1 MPNFV
6 ILHSCDRRTE
16 RYLNHLQPGL
26 NTGEFTPEEDALIE
40 RLVLRMGTKWTD
52 ISQLVPGRTDASVKN
67 RWNKLQRQSSSKRK
81 ERKENRTE
89 NPSINPPP
97 AVQVGDVQA
106 RRPSYTPIVHPMKA
120 GGDEKVPITENTNS
134 LAHLFDP
141 SLAKEAKED
150 ISRSSMIEDRANASP
165 EGTVS
170 SESPKVGQRV
180 RVRFEDDDG
189 ESTYFEGT
197 ITAVY
202 DLSKDSS
209 ISSELLDMAMDIDR
223 LANAVA
229 AAAANPS
236 HHAAA
241 RSGENMN
248 SATSQTTRI
257 EIKYDDGTI
266 EKNVLID
273 DPDILIMPSHS
284 SEEEMPPNSEF
295 SDVQC
300 RLHGKSDAG
309 ESSKLLHNPDCIPL
323 DTVRGLLLGKCDP
336 IQLAMS
342 LLPSDEVALVKQ
354 KWTKSDSSRV

>member
-1 MPNFV
+1 MLL
-6 ILHSCDRRTE
+6 IRRTE

-81 ERKENRTE
+81 ERKENKNE
-89 NPSINPPP
+89 NPSINSPPI
-97 AVQVGDVQA
+97 VQVGKNIA

-120 GGDEKVPITENTNS
+120 GGDEKVSITDNTDT
-134 LAHLFDP
+134 LAYLFDA
-141 SLAKEAKED
+141 SSAKEAEED
-150 ISRSSMIEDRANASP
+150 IAHSSMMEDRGNARP
-165 EGTVS
+165 ERTVS
-170 SESPKVGQRV
+170 SESPKVGERV

-189 ESTYFEGT
+189 ESTFFEGT
-197 ITAVY
+197 IVTVH
-202 DLSKDSS
+202 DVSEDSS

-236 HHAAA
+236 RQAAHL
-241 RSGENMN
+241 GENMN
-248 SATSQTTRI
+248 SAASQTTRI

-273 DPDILIMPSHS
+273 DPDIQILPSHL
-284 SEEEMPPNSEF
+284 SEEEMVPNGEL
-295 SDVQC
+295 QC
-300 RLHGKSDAG
+300 SLHGKSDAG
-309 ESSKLLHNPDCIPL
+309 VNSNSLHNPDCVPL
-323 DTVRGLLLGKCDP
+323 GTVRGLLLGKRDP
-336 IQLAMS
+336 IDFAR
-342 LLPSDEVALVKQ
+342 LV
-354 KWTKSDSSRV
+354 RA